1 MQSGMKPSD
10 ILEIGGLQFVLGNKI
25 SSDYIKSKKDA
36 EIVNKFINNHLK
48 NYRLDMLL
56 LKIHDDLLKKR
67 FPEYPPFAFVSIT
80 KSVMLNC
87 SMHGE
92 LTSMPD
98 EEFLELLRITTEFKT
113 YEPWFSEEMRI
124 NPKRAVASFLLRTI
138 GKQSVEQNIIYL

>member
-1 MQSGMKPSD
+1 MTTVIEKKTSKMQSGMKPSEV
-10 ILEIGGLQFVLGNKI
+10 LEIGGIKFVLGNKI
-25 SSDYIKSKKDA
+25 SSDYIRSKKDA
-36 EIVNKFINNHLK
+36 EILSKFINNQLK

-56 LKIHDDLLKKR
+56 LKIHDDLLKER

-98 EEFLELLRITTEFKT
+98 EEFLELLRITTECET
-113 YEPWFSEEMRI
+113 YEPWFAEEMRI
-124 NPKRAVASFLLRTI
+124 NPKRAVHH
-138 GKQSVEQNIIYL
+138 IYLEL